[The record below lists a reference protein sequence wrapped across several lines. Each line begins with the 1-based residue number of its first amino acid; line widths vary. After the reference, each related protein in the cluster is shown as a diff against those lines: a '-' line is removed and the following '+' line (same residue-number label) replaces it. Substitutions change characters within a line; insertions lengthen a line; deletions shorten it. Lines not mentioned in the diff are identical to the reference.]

1 MKIKR
6 KVCLNEKN
14 CNYYLRFQM
23 WSRDCLEENPILSG
37 RLGQVFHQIL
47 KERLQLEMMRKS
59 LLNQRINNSLFFSL
73 YIPLF
78 IQTFVYIL

>member
-1 MKIKR
+1 
-6 KVCLNEKN
+6 
-14 CNYYLRFQM
+14 
-23 WSRDCLEENPILSG
+23 
-37 RLGQVFHQIL
+37 L